1 MGSEPSNPQ
10 DAASMIAHVV
20 SVKALCAFGAK
31 AGDLDLRF
39 VPAPSALEGM
49 AGHAMVQHRRDP
61 EHYACEVGLEA
72 TCGAVR
78 VRGRADG
85 YEARASRVEEIKTF
99 RGDFDAI
106 RGNHRA
112 LHWAQA
118 RTYGWMLCELN
129 GHEEMTVALVYL
141 DLATGDE
148 TVLEEH
154 HTREALREHFEQL
167 CGRYS
172 AWAHSEAGHRVALD
186 ATLGQLE
193 FPHSAFRT
201 GQREL
206 AEAVYRAAVGGRCLM
221 TQAPTGIGKTL
232 ATIFPLL

>member
-1 MGSEPSNPQ
+1 MGSEPSCPR
-10 DAASMIAHVV
+10 DAAPVVAEHVV

-49 AGHAMVQHRRDP
+49 AGHALVQHRRDP

-72 TCGAVR
+72 SCGALR

-85 YEARASRVEEIKTF
+85 YEARSARVEEIKTF

-118 RTYGWMLCELN
+118 RTYGWMLCEQH
-129 GHEEMTVALVYL
+129 GHDAMAVAL
-141 DLATGDE
+141 AAPRRAKSACFSGWS
-148 TVLEEH
+148 
-154 HTREALREHFEQL
+154 
-167 CGRYS
+167 GR
-172 AWAHSEAGHRVALD
+172 AG
-186 ATLGQLE
+186 
-193 FPHSAFRT
+193 
-201 GQREL
+201 
-206 AEAVYRAAVGGRCLM
+206 
-221 TQAPTGIGKTL
+221 
-232 ATIFPLL
+232 